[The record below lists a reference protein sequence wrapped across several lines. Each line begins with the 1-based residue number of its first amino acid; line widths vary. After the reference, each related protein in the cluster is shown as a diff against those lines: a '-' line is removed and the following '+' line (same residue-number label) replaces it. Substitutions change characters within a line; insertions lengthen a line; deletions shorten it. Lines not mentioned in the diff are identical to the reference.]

1 MDQSEQAYG
10 DGMAAFYEFQMASGE
25 RERGDVAFYTDLA
38 READGPVLEM
48 ACGTGRI
55 YLELLRAGVDAD
67 GFDLS
72 AGGLDLL
79 REKADDEG
87 LDPNVW
93 HDDMTDFSVE
103 REYELVFCP
112 FNAMEHLLSVE
123 DQLETLRTVYDAL
136 APGGRFVFD
145 VAVPNFELI
154 CENYGE
160 WTTTPTEYKGEKHE
174 YRTRTSITDPVE
186 QQVSVESEL
195 YDAEGELVFTDG
207 HRSKMLPKREVELLA
222 RVSPFD
228 DWDVA
233 GDFDG
238 SSVTSD
244 DSVLVWTF
252 RKADS

>member
-10 DGMAAFYEFQMASGE
+10 DEMAAFYEVQMASTE
-25 RERGDVAFYTDLA
+25 REDVAFYTDIA

-72 AGGLDLL
+72 AGALDLL

-87 LDPNVW
+87 LDPTVW
-93 HDDMTDFSVE
+93 RDDMTDFSVE
-103 REYELVFCP
+103 REYELVVCP
-112 FNAMEHLLSVE
+112 FNAMQHLLSVE
-123 DQLETLRTVYDAL
+123 DQLAALRTVHDAL

-145 VAVPNFELI
+145 VVVPNFELI
-154 CENYGE
+154 CESYGE
-160 WTTTPTEYKGEKHE
+160 WTTEPTEYRGEEHE

-186 QQVSVESEL
+186 QQVTVETEL
-195 YDAEGELVFTDG
+195 YDAEGELVFADG
-207 HRSKMLPKREVELLA
+207 HQNKMLPKREAELLA
-222 RVSPFD
+222 RLSPFD
-228 DWDVA
+228 DWDAA

-244 DSVLVWTF
+244 DSILVWTF
-252 RKADS
+252 RKGDS